1 MGLTRKT
8 DNANPVIWSDKS
20 GYAFAT
26 YSMPATRTDLL
37 GRKKNVNLD
46 IVLPNFGEFDK
57 ESVAAMLGEKAEN
70 GLGGQDNTGHGN
82 AAYEAAREQMEDHD
96 QKQQLRDIGQQIYMF
111 NKFKGHVPAVGIHQD
126 PHDPRSEVAVVPDL
140 VEGKYNVYKV
150 TEKLL
155 RP

>member
-8 DNANPVIWSDKS
+8 DNDNPVIWSDKS

-37 GRKKNVNLD
+37 GRKRNVNLD

-57 ESVAAMLGEKAEN
+57 ESVAAMMGQKAEN
-70 GLGGQDNTGHGN
+70 GLSGHENTGHGN
-82 AAYEAAREQMEDHD
+82 AAYEAAREQLENHD
-96 QKQQLRDIGQQIYMF
+96 QKQQLREIEQQIYMF
-111 NKFKGHVPAVGIHQD
+111 NKFKGHVPAVAIHQD